1 MKASTKIWSVV
12 AIAITLFV
20 CGDLVL
26 SGCMSYFYHQSKY
39 GIFHC
44 QIYSLTESKE
54 DVPILNFIESCTLL
68 YSIVFKDSLGMTC
81 LDSSSD
87 GMCIYYHYVILSSY
101 LALGHIPKLII
112 YDTNDFY
119 SIHLS
124 ASTFTLETVLDRL
137 ALYYGEYLD
146 IDFLYLE

>member
-68 YSIVFKDSLGMTC
+68 YSIVFKDSLG
-81 LDSSSD
+81 
-87 GMCIYYHYVILSSY
+87 IRF
-101 LALGHIPKLII
+101 KQ
-112 YDTNDFY
+112 
-119 SIHLS
+119 
-124 ASTFTLETVLDRL
+124 
-137 ALYYGEYLD
+137 
-146 IDFLYLE
+146 

>member
-1 MKASTKIWSVV
+1 
-12 AIAITLFV
+12 
-20 CGDLVL
+20 
-26 SGCMSYFYHQSKY
+26 
-39 GIFHC
+39 
-44 QIYSLTESKE
+44 
-54 DVPILNFIESCTLL
+54 
-68 YSIVFKDSLGMTC
+68 MTC

-124 ASTFTLETVLDRL
+124 ASTFTLETALDRL

-146 IDFLYLE
+146 IDFLYLEQLSREDKDAITSYRYDSKQV

>member
-1 MKASTKIWSVV
+1 
-12 AIAITLFV
+12 
-20 CGDLVL
+20 
-26 SGCMSYFYHQSKY
+26 MSYFYHQSKY

-124 ASTFTLETVLDRL
+124 ASTFTLETALDRL

-146 IDFLYLE
+146 IDFLYLEQLSREDKDAITSYRYDSKQV

>member
-1 MKASTKIWSVV
+1 MEC
-12 AIAITLFV
+12 
-20 CGDLVL
+20 CGDSNNALCLWRFSFEWMYVL
-26 SGCMSYFYHQSKY
+26 
-39 GIFHC
+39 FHC

-124 ASTFTLETVLDRL
+124 ASTFTLETALDRL